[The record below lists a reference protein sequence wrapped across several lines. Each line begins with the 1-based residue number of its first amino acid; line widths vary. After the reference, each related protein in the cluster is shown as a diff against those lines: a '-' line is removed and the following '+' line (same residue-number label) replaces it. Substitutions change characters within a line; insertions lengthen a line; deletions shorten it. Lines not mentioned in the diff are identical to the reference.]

1 MAKKKQSGNVLL
13 KMASWLP
20 DRMLS
25 KLMMKYILKGK
36 VDLTDESY
44 KRDFKNISLNV
55 NWDICGIIG
64 SQIFELENYSYKY
77 GELLEDPDIS
87 IFIESMEFLKKS
99 LRGEE
104 LEPFMGRDDNNDFV
118 VSHIYAWDILETE
131 HGPRRTPLKK
141 TFLKAK
147 IKDPN
152 IHPLVITKIPF
163 LRSFEK
169 QRDEEVDG
177 EEYGAYI
184 PINLS
189 VGKYE
194 NDVIPYMVFDHFIEK
209 ASNIVIHKCGCR
221 EHYKCE
227 KHPYELGCMYLGD
240 DTLDMVIPADR
251 GRKATKEEA
260 RERVRTAI
268 DQGLIPLMG
277 RDMGEIE
284 AYGVKDT
291 GHVLSACF
299 CCDCCCIQGKAITH
313 GSSALNGTIAQRIQ
327 GLEIT
332 VDESKCD
339 GCGKCL
345 DVCVFKGREVLDG
358 KAHVDPHF
366 CLGCGRCVDVC
377 PQGAIS
383 ITLEDPSYV
392 DKLIAKIES
401 IADVTPQSE

>member
-1 MAKKKQSGNVLL
+1 
-13 KMASWLP
+13 
-20 DRMLS
+20 
-25 KLMMKYILKGK
+25 
-36 VDLTDESY
+36 
-44 KRDFKNISLNV
+44 
-55 NWDICGIIG
+55 
-64 SQIFELENYSYKY
+64 
-77 GELLEDPDIS
+77 
-87 IFIESMEFLKKS
+87 
-99 LRGEE
+99 
-104 LEPFMGRDDNNDFV
+104 
-118 VSHIYAWDILETE
+118 
-131 HGPRRTPLKK
+131 
-141 TFLKAK
+141 
-147 IKDPN
+147 
-152 IHPLVITKIPF
+152 
-163 LRSFEK
+163 
-169 QRDEEVDG
+169 
-177 EEYGAYI
+177 
-184 PINLS
+184 
-189 VGKYE
+189 
-194 NDVIPYMVFDHFIEK
+194 
-209 ASNIVIHKCGCR
+209 
-221 EHYKCE
+221 
-227 KHPYELGCMYLGD
+227 LGD
-240 DTLDMVIPADR
+240 DTLDMIIPADR

-327 GLEIT
+327 GLEIV

-345 DVCVFKGREVLDG
+345 EVCVFKGREVLDG

-383 ITLEDPSYV
+383 IKLEDPSYV

-401 IADVTPQSE
+401 IADVTPQSG